1 MASDDRECADGI
13 NTVCTIGDV
22 RSMKRACKGG
32 TWKYSCACRSGV
44 RYEGESEAWAQL
56 KAMIKEELGRTEVG
70 QANAAEEA
78 GQTKVAA
85 KSVLTGAAKPPPALS
100 SAIPLRARI
109 PFPYR
114 QRTERPQTS
123 RAGARSPLLLEVH
136 ARRHGLWVGVIRFS
150 P

>member
-1 MASDDRECADGI
+1 MASDDRECADDI

-22 RSMKRACKGG
+22 RAMKRACKGG
-32 TWKYSCACRSGV
+32 TRKYSCACRSGV

-85 KSVLTGAAKPPPALS
+85 
-100 SAIPLRARI
+100 
-109 PFPYR
+109 
-114 QRTERPQTS
+114 
-123 RAGARSPLLLEVH
+123 
-136 ARRHGLWVGVIRFS
+136 
-150 P
+150 